1 MPSLFSPLFLVA
13 VLLLGALVALALVLL
28 SRLGASGRTLPYR
41 RVDSLLSP
49 GEMRFYLTLRQVV
62 GARYLIMAK
71 VRLADL
77 LVITAAGKDWW
88 QAFRPIGSKHVD
100 FVLVNPSTLA
110 PVLVI
115 ELDDATHE
123 RADRRARD
131 SQVDRILGSAG
142 LPILHVP
149 VRKVYEAAALA
160 TEVQQVSQMGA

>member
-13 VLLLGALVALALVLL
+13 ALLLGAILVLALAVLG
-28 SRLGASGRTLPYR
+28 RLGAGSRTLPYR
-41 RVDSLLSP
+41 RVESLVSP

-62 GARYLIMAK
+62 GAHYLIMA
-71 VRLADL
+71 
-77 LVITAAGKDWW
+77 
-88 QAFRPIGSKHVD
+88 KHVD

-123 RADRRARD
+123 RADRRVRD
-131 SQVDRILGSAG
+131 AQVDRILGSAG

-149 VRKVYEAAALA
+149 VRKVYDAMTLGAELRTAALPTA
-160 TEVQQVSQMGA
+160 EQAR